1 MDGQRSG
8 RAERLARAI
17 DAQFESWHLTPTQR
31 EVALMLLKGDEH
43 NAIAARAGR
52 SEGRRAPA
60 CRDRRAGQAR
70 GATLQPNARVGHRA
84 VVR

>member
-43 NAIAARAGR
+43 KAIAARAGR
-52 SEGRRAPA
+52 SEGHRQHAGTGGRAKLAVPPSSL
-60 CRDRRAGQAR
+60 
-70 GATLQPNARVGHRA
+70 TLAWVTEPL
-84 VVR
+84 